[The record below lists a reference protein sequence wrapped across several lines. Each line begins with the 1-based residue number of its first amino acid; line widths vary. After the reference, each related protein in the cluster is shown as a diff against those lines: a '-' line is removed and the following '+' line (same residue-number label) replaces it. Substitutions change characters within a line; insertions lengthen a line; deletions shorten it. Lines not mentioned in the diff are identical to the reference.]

1 MSESLHQSDAPPEV
15 ALYREN
21 IAAFAGARTAPAIPG
36 PAEPILDFSLRAAIL
51 DLDQRLQAATE
62 EYAAASGLLAEA
74 TIDLHERRMQ
84 LTYAE
89 DMETLRLIQAIPGK
103 NAEERKAHLAVGL
116 WEADEVDEARTARD
130 EVVAR
135 QARAEHHYRT
145 LDVAQKSLRAR
156 LDALSALVRAA

>member
-1 MSESLHQSDAPPEV
+1 
-15 ALYREN
+15 
-21 IAAFAGARTAPAIPG
+21 
-36 PAEPILDFSLRAAIL
+36 
-51 DLDQRLQAATE
+51 LQAATE
-62 EYAAASGLLAEA
+62 EYATASGLLAEA

-116 WEADEVDEARTARD
+116 WEAEEVDEARTARD
-130 EVVAR
+130 EAVAR

-145 LDVAQKSLRAR
+145 LDVAQKSLSAR